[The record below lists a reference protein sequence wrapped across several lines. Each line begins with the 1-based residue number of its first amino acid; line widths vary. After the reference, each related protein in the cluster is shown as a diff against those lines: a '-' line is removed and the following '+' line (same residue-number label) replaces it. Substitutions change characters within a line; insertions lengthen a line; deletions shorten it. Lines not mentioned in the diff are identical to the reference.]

1 MAHNYVQHK
10 TTFHPAENWSA
21 VTQRLFCTAD
31 GFSKSGRCDSV
42 PSLTLGAHVTAAWP
56 DATKSTQCACAASV
70 RACATSR
77 LFVFLIRQVGCRQ
90 RDRLNKEK
98 KATHAGDCQRCPTA
112 TACGPV
118 SQPSTIKPR
127 KQESC
132 PKSAKAKKRTNVVK
146 IQYYD
151 KKRKPAA
158 RKCGRRKKPRNNNTN
173 QTFRRRCRNQVLRF
187 TLSVVLSPLFAFFFS
202 SKQEC
207 TRAVRHT
214 QKHRQDEK
222 TLNLVS

>member
-98 KATHAGDCQRCPTA
+98 KQPMPGTAKGARLPRRADPSPNLPRLNRGSKKVVRRVQR
-112 TACGPV
+112 
-118 SQPSTIKPR
+118 QR
-127 KQESC
+127 KGQM
-132 PKSAKAKKRTNVVK
+132 
-146 IQYYD
+146 
-151 KKRKPAA
+151 
-158 RKCGRRKKPRNNNTN
+158 
-173 QTFRRRCRNQVLRF
+173 L
-187 TLSVVLSPLFAFFFS
+187 
-202 SKQEC
+202 
-207 TRAVRHT
+207 
-214 QKHRQDEK
+214 
-222 TLNLVS
+222 